1 MNQQKAK
8 VLEPQYTDF
17 KKKFV
22 IDKSAEL
29 QNLILRLI

>member
-1 MNQQKAK
+1 MNQPKAK
-8 VLEPQYTDF
+8 VLETQYTDF
-17 KKKFV
+17 KKNVV